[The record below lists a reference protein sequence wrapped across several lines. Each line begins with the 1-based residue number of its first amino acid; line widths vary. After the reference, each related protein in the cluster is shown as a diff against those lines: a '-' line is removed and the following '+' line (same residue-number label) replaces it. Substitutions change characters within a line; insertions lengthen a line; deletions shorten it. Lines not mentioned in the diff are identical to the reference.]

1 MSNNFWIPITK
12 DAIDQNLDALQS
24 YLQGVGSEDEFKQS
38 TLIALRDRANEI
50 IEEELSAHFY
60 SQPARKEGELVSK
73 VRILS
78 CFLLSGEHMM
88 VRPFAVLLY
97 LVMESP
103 LVTKDMKVL
112 IVEMMV
118 KLMAGQ
124 TISALGFGWN
134 DIPRMDYS
142 LGVFATRLLGTTLHK
157 QSNKIVMLE
166 QKGLMEARN
175 GNVALASMNR
185 FDFDSRM
192 ETNKLGIAFS
202 LYGLDVYLAKEELPK
217 AIEFFALDDAVRKFL
232 LDQVN
237 VKPSPKVGV
246 VKNLYKDGD
255 QATVK
260 VRNIRNG
267 YVNTV
272 SVDPDYPH
280 LMGSVFYHD
289 YYVTTY
295 TLQMISQRLKTL
307 IATKTI
313 YLKVTKQDHPV
324 TPYIMDTNFEDFYY
338 DRADHDK
345 ETETMLLA
353 KCIRNSGSGNEWL
366 TEDGLVIYI
375 KDGKYRDRTGEFAM
389 IKVTDV
395 DFKDATIYGDIA
407 DSIDTDVDEPNFEFV
422 AHNNMLDSFF
432 QETREPKE
440 EYKSIVPLSPEYAV
454 LASKLVARLSDE
466 RESNIE
472 KLKHLALDRMLA
484 IFVERNEDAAY
495 LKFKMDFLRS
505 TVGFAHDKSFAIPP
519 LEIPECIASLDEV
532 KAKSH
537 LLDILRRYDT
547 LIQYPE
553 QDLTKMVRSKMDAGE
568 IERLVEASNLL
579 NGLVPD
585 TSLDRIKNLIALY
598 LGTGRQYTSIVED
611 KTDYGGELTEREF
624 KSSIVF
630 PPDNDMKPDH
640 KRQMFNIFKAVIG
653 LLNSDKGGDL
663 YIGVNDTT
671 HKAIPGQLFQDME
684 YLKSLN
690 LITEMSMDKY
700 LLYLKNKIDEAFK
713 EEYGNAKGLDIT
725 TGRVDLIPEQ
735 SKEGVDVLH
744 ISVKPYEYDI
754 VVFNQELYPKFNRT
768 YIRTA
773 AATVPMDDEMK
784 IQSRDRKSRLGGPEL
799 DKIHKLEEAKRE
811 KFQVILKNYQSKN
824 STRDRYVEGYIILVN
839 HDTLIA
845 FDLENNENREFR
857 LSRIGSIEV
866 TAVKWKKQQ
875 RYRQEP
881 RFDIFNMMD
890 SENDPPIH
898 IVLKLQ
904 NYAKNLLVEAYPR
917 AKMLCERRSWFIDKL
932 MPSSDGSDRWLLD
945 INVYRIEG
953 VGRFYLG
960 LAPFI
965 EIVEGKALKEYVE
978 NYVKDNLSNL

>member
-1 MSNNFWIPITK
+1 MSNKFWIPITK

-24 YLQGVGSEDEFKQS
+24 YLQSKGSEDEFRQS
-38 TLIALRDRANEI
+38 TLNALRDRANEI
-50 IEEELSAHFY
+50 IDEELSASFY
-60 SQPARKEGELVSK
+60 AQSARKEGELVTK
-73 VRILS
+73 VRVLS
-78 CFLLSGEHMM
+78 SFLLSGEHIM
-88 VRPFAVLLY
+88 VRPYVVLLY

-103 LVTKDMKVL
+103 LVTKDMKNS
-112 IVEMMV
+112 IVEVIV

-124 TISALGFGWN
+124 TLSTLGFGWN
-134 DIPRMDYS
+134 DIPRMDYT
-142 LGVFATRLLGTTLHK
+142 LGVFANRLLGTILHR
-157 QSNKIVMLE
+157 QSDKTVMLE
-166 QKGLMEARN
+166 QKGFMEARN

-192 ETNKLGIAFS
+192 EANRLGIAFS
-202 LYGLDVYLAKEELPK
+202 LYGLDVYLTKVDLPK
-217 AIEFFALDDAVRKFL
+217 AIEFFSLDDAVRKFL

-237 VKPSPKVGV
+237 VKPSPKIGV
-246 VKNLYKDGD
+246 VKKMYKDGD

-272 SVDPDYPH
+272 SVDPGYPH
-280 LMGSVFYHD
+280 LMGSVFYHNN
-289 YYVTTY
+289 YVPTY
-295 TLQMISQRLKTL
+295 TLEMISQRLKTL
-307 IATKTI
+307 IASKAI
-313 YLKVTKQDHPV
+313 YLKVTKQEHPV
-324 TPYIMDTNFEDFYY
+324 TPYIMDENLEDFYY
-338 DRADHDK
+338 DRADHDR
-345 ETETMLLA
+345 ETETTLLA
-353 KCIRNSGSGNEWL
+353 KCIQNMSAGNEWL
-366 TEDGLVIYI
+366 TEDGLVVYI
-375 KDGKYRDRTGEFAM
+375 KDGKYRDRTGAFAM
-389 IKVTDV
+389 VKVTDV
-395 DFKDATIYGDIA
+395 DFKGATIYGDIA
-407 DSIDTDVDEPNFEFV
+407 DSIATDVDEPDFESV

-440 EYKSIVPLSPEYAV
+440 DYKSILPLSSEYAV
-454 LASKLVARLSDE
+454 LAAKLVARLSDE
-466 RESNIE
+466 LDSNIE
-472 KLKHLALDRMLA
+472 KLKHMALARMLA

-505 TVGFAHDKSFAIPP
+505 IVGFAHDKSFAIPP
-519 LEIPECIASLDEV
+519 LDIPECIASLDEV
-532 KAKSH
+532 KAKSY

-553 QDLTKMVRSKMDAGE
+553 QDLTKRVRNKMDAAE

-598 LGTGRQYTSIVED
+598 LGAGRQYTSIVED

-630 PPDNDMKPDH
+630 PPDSGMKPDH

-663 YIGVNDTT
+663 YIGVNDST
-671 HKAIPGQLFQDME
+671 HKAIPGQLAQDME
-684 YLKSLN
+684 YLKSQN
-690 LITEMSMDKY
+690 LITEMSLDKY
-700 LLYLKNKIDEAFK
+700 LLYLKYKIDEAFK
-713 EEYGNAKGLDIT
+713 EESGNAKGLDIT
-725 TGRVDLIPEQ
+725 AGRVDFMPEQ

-744 ISVKPYEYDI
+744 VSVKPYEYDI
-754 VVFNQELYPKFNRT
+754 VVFNQELYPKVNRT

-784 IQSRDRKSRLGGPEL
+784 IQSRDRKSRLVGPKL
-799 DKIHKLEEAKRE
+799 DKIHKLEEAKRG
-811 KFQVILKNYQSKN
+811 KLQVILKNYQSKS
-824 STRDRYVEGYIILVN
+824 STRDRYVEGYIILVSQ
-839 HDTLIA
+839 DTLIA

-857 LSRIGSIEV
+857 LSRIGFVEI
-866 TAVKWKKQQ
+866 TATKWKKQQ

-881 RFDIFNMMD
+881 KFDIFNMMD

-904 NYAKNLLVEAYPR
+904 NYAKNLLVEEYPR

-932 MPSSDGSDRWLLD
+932 MPSQDGTDRWLLD

-960 LAPFI
+960 LASFI